1 MRTKAPRKKD
11 NFDWE
16 HVRVQRLFAFLNENR
31 AWNEEFQARE
41 YAACLAGCGSAQE
54 RLLRFLHF
62 NVSTQAGASMDQLS
76 LFWKTIHNA
85 TAEQT
90 CSLEAFT
97 EYLIKTAVAARS
109 KNDST
114 ASVASVVDRWEALF
128 DALNAH
134 RGWGK
139 KTTALFVKATIN
151 LHRGPAKLHFWSDA
165 TPNEAPVT
173 ASKLYLPVD
182 RVILK
187 IFEKLTHPCP
197 SLDNINREL
206 RARYHGEQMLV
217 WDDLWFWGFFTQ
229 NGSGTDRVLG
239 WNSAKFWNQLS
250 SAKGNER
257 EISALAE
264 QFLKFLCRA

>member
-1 MRTKAPRKKD
+1 MSTKAPRKKD

-16 HVRVQRLFAFLNENR
+16 HVRVQRLFAFLEANR
-31 AWNEEFQARE
+31 TWNEEFQTRE
-41 YAACLAGCGSAQE
+41 YAGCLAGCGSAQE

-85 TAEQT
+85 TSEQT

-97 EYLIKTAVAARS
+97 GYLAKTATATRS
-109 KNDST
+109 KNNST
-114 ASVASVVDRWEALF
+114 VPAPPVIDRWKALF

-139 KTTALFVKATIN
+139 KTTALFVKAVVN
-151 LHRGPAKLHFWSDA
+151 LHRGPTELHFWNDA
-165 TPNEAPVT
+165 TPDETPVT
-173 ASKLYLPVD
+173 NSKLYLPVD

-187 IFEKLTHPCP
+187 IFQKLTHPCP
-197 SLDNINREL
+197 SLDNINRGL
-206 RARYHGEQMLV
+206 RARYRGEQMLV

-229 NGSGTDRVLG
+229 NGSGDDRVLG

-250 SAKGNER
+250 SAKSDER

-264 QFLKFLCRA
+264 QFLKLLR